1 MSFNLMF
8 SAAKTPCS
16 QTPVVVHMWIF
27 VVDISSGKL
36 TVGFWQWPSRNSWF
50 TQLHSMVDLSSSFVV
65 NVYQRV
71 KPPVSTNNFAVFVVK
86 IWVISSSVKFSSARW
101 AGQGQGEVVYGALC
115 PDKRVYIY
123 IHIIILYIYTY
134 IYIVIYIFYIHIYM
148 WLYVYNYIYMWLYVY
163 NYIYMWIWIHNA
175 TYMDRSMKLY
185 V

>member
-1 MSFNLMF
+1 
-8 SAAKTPCS
+8 
-16 QTPVVVHMWIF
+16 
-27 VVDISSGKL
+27 
-36 TVGFWQWPSRNSWF
+36 
-50 TQLHSMVDLSSSFVV
+50 MVDLSSSFVV

-115 PDKRVYIY
+115 PDKRIYIY

-134 IYIVIYIFYIHIYM
+134 IYIVIYIFYIHIYIYM

-163 NYIYMWIWIHNA
+163 NYIYICGYEYIMLHTWIDLWNYTYRHAKAYWILKA
-175 TYMDRSMKLY
+175 FVAQY
-185 V
+185 VLKKGSDIHF